1 MNVHGFRTVARVAA
15 LGLLLLVPV
24 AGTALETTFFRDKE
38 GGFFRVTLTAED
50 LGGEVGDGL
59 QAVSDAGNLFGIR
72 AFHSREEQQT
82 ARANRYAPPSEEEK
96 RLTLELQEMHEND
109 VRNEGN
115 LLRSTL
121 AADRE
126 GKVRLEAA
134 ERGRLEARV
143 AELDEASN
151 RLAERR
157 RPLEERLQR
166 LQEAR
171 YHQEPVDT
179 RAVPTWTVVGR
190 FRDAGQARLR
200 LTHPADGRMV
210 KEITLDLPATPGGDA
225 GLVDDWLEA
234 SDGFLARQGAATP
247 GDSVFSYLRNQ
258 APRRLGGD
266 RPPRGPVRPVRRSG
280 PGQSMDLYSLTT
292 GALAIQ
298 ESLQLDR
305 MADDG
310 RDEGKATR
318 PIDRLTGPTIR
329 SHPFQKMIGGRA
341 PGILPHDGLVP
352 VEFLA
357 CHFADINRQLA
368 LGDLMDQ
375 WGTSLLHSM
384 QVSSHDARV
393 KEKIQQQLC
402 LPTTELTRLFGDQ
415 VIGDLTL
422 CGSDPFVHEG
432 TDLTVLLTLR
442 NRALFEMQF
451 AKNVAAARQADARV
465 REEKL
470 DYRGVPILAVT
481 TPDRHVYSFSCVLGE
496 VAAVSNSP
504 RALELVIDTA
514 QGRHHSLGAADDY
527 RYLRTVFPVGDPAED
542 VFIYLSE
549 AAIRKLV
556 GPVWKVARQRRL
568 QCVNSL
574 RMIRNAQALWG
585 AEHQPGTPDL
595 EALRRGRFLED
606 AYLFCPDGGRYAL
619 DPDTAEPV
627 CSAHGRMRY
636 LVPILEMPPA
646 RVTEKEEKDYGE
658 FVRQYNQYWS
668 TFFDP
673 IGLRVLVGSSV
684 VQLETCILPLIES
697 SAYNSLR
704 ALAGGDPVP
713 LAFPEHPRTI
723 GQLRVKLALNQL
735 RQVYPDSPGAVDP
748 WVRSTTLTAG
758 ELLDA
763 LGDGLSVNVLDAAP
777 TFQLQLPDNAP
788 VLPEL
793 LRNPFSLVA
802 GSFFLSGL
810 TYPTYAAI
818 AVRQPAVVER
828 FVAEALRGA
837 QTENELWRMN
847 HGRGFLDVVVRTYAV
862 PTAGLVPVPVPP
874 APVPPPE
881 GVAPDA
887 PLAPALPAGP
897 TIYTLDLELIVLR
910 LHFFFAVHDG
920 FLLVANRRDVL
931 IDLLRPGVAKTA
943 GTANLVF
950 RLVPERF
957 VEVAEACR
965 LLWQERIRSACL
977 NNLGSLWALYH
988 LRGLLPAQWADQGL
1002 AVNGYAA
1009 VCPIQ
1014 GVYGL
1019 DPVAGEV
1026 RCSVHGTAARPRQ
1039 PLPYDPSLPL
1049 HAFFSSLKEIESS
1062 LQFTPE
1068 GVMTRLR
1075 LRR

>member
-1 MNVHGFRTVARVAA
+1 MNAHGFRSVARVVA

-24 AGTALETTFFRDKE
+24 MGTALETTFFRDKE
-38 GGFFRVTLTAED
+38 GGYFQVTLTAGD

-59 QAVSDAGNLFGIR
+59 QAVSDTGNLFGIR
-72 AFHSREEQQT
+72 AFHSREAQQT
-82 ARANRYAPPSEEEK
+82 ARANRYSPPSEEEE
-96 RLTLELQEMHEND
+96 RLSRELQKLYDYDSQQEW
-109 VRNEGN
+109 VF
-115 LLRSTL
+115 LRQTL
-121 AADRE
+121 DADRE
-126 GKVRLEAA
+126 GKVRLEPA
-134 ERGRLEARV
+134 ERTRLQTRAD
-143 AELDEASN
+143 ELDAAS
-151 RLAERR
+151 RRQAERR
-157 RPLEERLQR
+157 RPLEERLNHLR
-166 LQEAR
+166 EER
-171 YHQEPVDT
+171 YRQAQVDT
-179 RAVPTWTVVGR
+179 RAAPTWTVVGR

-200 LTHPADGRMV
+200 LTHPADGRAV
-210 KEITLDLPATPGGDA
+210 KEVALDLPAAPGGDP
-225 GLVDDWLEA
+225 GLVDAWLEA

-247 GDSVFSYLRNQ
+247 GDSVFSYLRTQ
-258 APRRLGGD
+258 APRRLGPAGKDGRQGRPGRRD
-266 RPPRGPVRPVRRSG
+266 RPT
-280 PGQSMDLYSLTT
+280 QTMDLYSLTT

-305 MADDG
+305 MADVG
-310 RDEGKATR
+310 RGTGVPSI
-318 PIDRLTGPTIR
+318 PIAKLAGPAIK

-341 PGILPHDGLVP
+341 PGILPHDALVP

-368 LGDLMDQ
+368 LSDLMDQ
-375 WGTSLLHSM
+375 WGASLLHSM

-393 KEKIQQQLC
+393 KEKIQGQLC

-451 AKNVAAARQADARV
+451 AKNVAQARLADARV

-504 RALELVIDTA
+504 RALERVIDTA

-527 RYLRTVFPVGDPAED
+527 RYLRTIFPVGDANED
-542 VFIYLSE
+542 VFVYLSE

-556 GPVWKVARQRRL
+556 GPVWKIARQRRL

-606 AYLFCPDGGRYAL
+606 DYLFCPDGGRYSL
-619 DPDTAEPV
+619 DPDTGEPV
-627 CSAHGRMRY
+627 CSVHGRMRY
-636 LVPILEMPPA
+636 FVPILEIPPTS
-646 RVTEKEEKDYGE
+646 VTEKEKEDYVE

-673 IGLRVLVGSSV
+673 IGIRGLLGSSV
-684 VQLETCILPLIES
+684 IQLETCILPLIES
-697 SAYNSLR
+697 SAYNALR
-704 ALAGGDPVP
+704 GLAGGDPVP

-723 GQLRVKLALNQL
+723 GQLRVKLALNQI
-735 RQVYPDSPGAVDP
+735 RQVFPDSPGAIDP

-818 AVRQPAVVER
+818 AVREPAVIER
-828 FVAEALRGA
+828 FVAEALRAA

-847 HGRGFLDVVVRTYAV
+847 HGRGFFDVQVRTYAV
-862 PTAGLVPVPVPP
+862 PTNGAAPDPAPP

-887 PLAPALPAGP
+887 LIAPVPAAGP

-988 LRGLLPAQWADQGL
+988 LRGLLPAQWVDQGL
-1002 AVNGYAA
+1002 DVNGYAA

-1019 DPVAGEV
+1019 DPVTGEV
-1026 RCSVHGTAARPRQ
+1026 RCSVHGSAARPRQ